1 MNLRHLWERTRRL
14 IQHDIWHLPEQVPAG
29 RRSFLLRLLRL
40 LRIVVLA
47 ARGFTA
53 NSLQLRASALVYY
66 TLMSVVPTLALAFG
80 IAKVFGLEAA
90 LEDTLRRQLAGQQE
104 VLDQVIRFSRA
115 LLDNTRGLVA
125 GVGVALLLW
134 AAVRLLGT
142 VEAAFNAIWSVDR
155 GRTVL
160 RRITDYLAIAV
171 LGPLL
176 LLASSSF
183 SVMVS
188 GRVDAALA
196 GLGVAEPVSGAVLAS
211 LELVPFVLLW
221 LLMTLVYL
229 ALPNTKVSWRAGLAA
244 GVVAGTLIQVVQF
257 GSILLVVNV
266 ARYNAIY
273 GSFAVLPL
281 FLIWLYVSWLIVLVG
296 AEISFAVDNAG
307 DYARE
312 RAAGGANHRQC
323 RLLAVRLAAI
333 CAARFLAGKPPA
345 TAAALAEHTGVPSR
359 LAHTVLRDLV
369 AASVLVGVRGEPGQP
384 PAYQP
389 ARDPE
394 AVTAVEVVQA
404 LDKLAG
410 ATEDRTAPGVE
421 PPDPVPDSALGEVAR
436 RWDALDKVLA
446 AADDNWTLAQLAR
459 AEDDAGRIASDTAP

>member
-1 MNLRHLWERTRRL
+1 MNLRHLWQRTRRL
-14 IQHDIWHLPEQVPAG
+14 IQHDIWHLPEQTPAG
-29 RRSFLLRLLRL
+29 RRSFLLRL

-80 IAKVFGLEAA
+80 IAKSFGLEAA

-104 VLDQVIRFSRA
+104 ALDQVIRFSRA
-115 LLDNTRGLVA
+115 LLDNTRGGLVA

-142 VEAAFNAIWSVDR
+142 VEASFNAIWSVDR

-183 SVMVS
+183 SVVVS

-196 GLGVAEPVSGAVLAS
+196 GLGVAEPVSGAVLAG

-221 LLMTLVYL
+221 LLMTVVYL

-257 GSILLVVNV
+257 GSIQLVVNV
-266 ARYNAIY
+266 ARYNAVY

-296 AEISFAVDNAG
+296 AEVSFAVDNAG

-312 RAAGGANHRQC
+312 RAAGGASHRQ
-323 RLLAVRLAAI
+323 RRMLAVRLAAI
-333 CAARFLAGKPPA
+333 CAARFIAGRPPA
-345 TAAALAEHTGVPSR
+345 TAAALAEHIGVPSR
-359 LAHTVLRDLV
+359 LAHAVLHDLL
-369 AASVLVGVRGEPGQP
+369 AASVLVEVRGAPGQP

-394 AVTAVEVVQA
+394 AVTTVEVVQA
-404 LDKLAG
+404 IDALAG

-421 PPDPVPDSALGEVAR
+421 PPDPVPESALGEVAR
-436 RWDALDKVLA
+436 RWIALDKVLA

-459 AEDDAGRIASDTAP
+459 AEDDAGGGR